1 MDTFFITRMI
11 LLYQD
16 INVPTFLLNQCI
28 PDFLLLRKVAY
39 LYCHHVFMHCVTYT
53 STAFSFGGLPGIL

>member
-1 MDTFFITRMI
+1 MNIFFITHMI

-28 PDFLLLRKVAY
+28 PDFLLALE
-39 LYCHHVFMHCVTYT
+39 
-53 STAFSFGGLPGIL
+53 SFIFALSPFVNALCDLHF

>member
-1 MDTFFITRMI
+1 MNTLFITRMI

-28 PDFLLLRKVAY
+28 PDFLLVLE
-39 LYCHHVFMHCVTYT
+39 
-53 STAFSFGGLPGIL
+53 SFIFVLSPFVYALCDLHF